1 MNEVHEFSGISGKCW
16 NTQNVRLNTTPG
28 VLFHNRHGDG
38 ITTALQNV
46 CPEKAAVGVFP
57 IQKQNILL

>member
-1 MNEVHEFSGISGKCW
+1 MNEILEFSCISGTYW
-16 NTQNVRLNTTPG
+16 NTQKMGLNTTTG
-28 VLFHNRHGDG
+28 VLFHNRHGDD

-57 IQKQNILL
+57 TQKQNILL